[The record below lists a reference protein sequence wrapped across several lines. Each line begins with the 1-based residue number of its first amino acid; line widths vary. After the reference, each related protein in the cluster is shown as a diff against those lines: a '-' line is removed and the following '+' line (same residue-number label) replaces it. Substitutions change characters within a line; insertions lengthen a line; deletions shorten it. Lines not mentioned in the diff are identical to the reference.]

1 METKIKIMPI
11 LSLYH
16 HFMIPFL
23 LLTFRNSLH
32 LYVCIPFQTE
42 DFNGYFSGR
51 KRLLPKHTDLSF
63 YNWDTNFAVSNSTP
77 NYQVFCCY
85 YCCFVVVHHNSFVNL
100 KLLNCFVV
108 LFAQIKIKKSE
119 YQTKLDNFI
128 CQLLMFGSFF
138 SCWF

>member
-1 METKIKIMPI
+1 MVMPVVS
-11 LSLYH
+11 SLH
-16 HFMIPFL
+16 D
-23 LLTFRNSLH
+23 TFPIVNSLH

-85 YCCFVVVHHNSFVNL
+85 YCCFVVVHLSSFFVNL

-119 YQTKLDNFI
+119 YQTKLDNFV
-128 CQLLMFGSFF
+128 CQLLMFGSF
-138 SCWF
+138 